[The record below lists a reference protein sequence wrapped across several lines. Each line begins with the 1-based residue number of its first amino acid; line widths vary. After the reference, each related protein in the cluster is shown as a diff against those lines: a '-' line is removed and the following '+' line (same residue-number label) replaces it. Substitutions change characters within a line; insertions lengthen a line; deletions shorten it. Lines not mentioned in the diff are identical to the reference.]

1 MEERLFGDFLHA
13 KRIERGV
20 SYRELADAIGITAPY
35 LSDIEKNRRN
45 APPIDKLEKIAV
57 KLSLSPKDRM
67 TLFDLAGQTKKTIAP
82 DIPKYIMEKEYVAV
96 ALRKA
101 RDLQANKSDWDRFI
115 KELENKRKGK

>member
-1 MEERLFGDFLHA
+1 MGDRLFGDFLHA
-13 KRIERGV
+13 KRLERGV
-20 SYRELADAIGITAPY
+20 SYRELADAVGITAPY

-57 KLSLSPKDRM
+57 KLSLSAKDRV

-82 DIPKYIMEKEYVAV
+82 DIPKYIMEKEYVVA

>member
-1 MEERLFGDFLHA
+1 MEDRLFGDFLHA
-13 KRIERGV
+13 KRLERGV

-57 KLSLSPKDRM
+57 KLSLSDRER
-67 TLFDLAGQTKKTIAP
+67 TILFDLAGQTKNTIAP

-101 RDLQANKSDWDRFI
+101 RDLQANRSDWERFI
-115 KELENKRKGK
+115 KELEDKRKGK

>member
-1 MEERLFGDFLHA
+1 MENKSFGDFLHA
-13 KRIERGV
+13 KRLEKGV

-45 APPIDKLEKIAV
+45 APPIDKLEKIAT
-57 KLSLSPKDRM
+57 KLSLSEKDRI
-67 TLFDLAGQTKKTIAP
+67 TLFDLAGETKNTIAP

-101 RDLQANKSDWDRFI
+101 RDLKASKSDWDNFI
-115 KELENKRKGK
+115 KELESKRKNK